1 MKPCYHSII
10 LLHFPLPTRPF
21 YICYITPQMCLWPFC
36 NRLTHFRAKKFS
48 VSSDDVLN
56 VRPRSKWFDM
66 RWKPSMLK
74 GIVTLSHHPLTFL
87 DEAVSQSIT
96 SCLCLKCC
104 HLYRVCVF
112 LSHSFAYFHIHVPGF
127 FFFFFPHSQEIKN
140 VSMQLSNRTFSR
152 EREQRQHRLWVNHK
166 DLMCS
171 WVQLVIISDID

>member
-127 FFFFFPHSQEIKN
+127 FFFFSFPTVKKSKTCQCNFLTEH
-140 VSMQLSNRTFSR
+140 FR
-152 EREQRQHRLWVNHK
+152 ERGSRGN
-166 DLMCS
+166 
-171 WVQLVIISDID
+171 IDCELITKIWCAPGCN